1 MTMTEEILTSYE
13 EKYQF
18 LRLTSGQFLERRIS
32 TLYGI
37 DSNAM
42 RALDLVTKEM
52 CAEKGFTRDDGQ
64 DYYVHCTDVA
74 NTIISFGIKDEDV
87 VCAALLHDLIEDVK
101 GYTEEAVAG
110 LFNTRVAH
118 LVLLVTKLPDRDY
131 HQPEVINEYLDT
143 ISKDMYAAAI
153 KTADR
158 MHNMMTLSEKTFEA
172 KVRKCL
178 ETETYYLPFF
188 KKCRKLYPR
197 YENLFYAART
207 QIQPLIYEI
216 KTFYAEIEKLRSEN
230 AELRKQIEDLKG
242 DGAQWYTALFSIS
255 QKPMWNKIEE
265 NR

>member
-1 MTMTEEILTSYE
+1 MNEEILTGYTPE
-13 EKYQF
+13 YQF
-18 LRLTSGQFLERRIS
+18 MRLTSGQFLERRIS
-32 TLYGI
+32 TLFGI

-42 RALDLVTKEM
+42 KALDLVTKEM

-87 VCAALLHDLIEDVK
+87 ICAALLHDLIEDVA
-101 GYTEEAVAG
+101 GYTEAAVTE
-110 LFNTRVAH
+110 LFNHRIAH
-118 LVLLVTKLPDRDY
+118 LVMLVTKLPERNYKDPIVLND
-131 HQPEVINEYLDT
+131 YLDK
-143 ISKDMYAAAI
+143 ISQDMYAAAI

-172 KVRKCL
+172 KVRKCI

-216 KTFYAEIEKLRSEN
+216 KLFYSEIEKLRIEN
-230 AELRKQIEDLKG
+230 KTLREELEILK
-242 DGAQWYTALFSIS
+242 D
-255 QKPMWNKIEE
+255 EE
-265 NR
+265 TQ